1 MTDAPI
7 APSARLTILSTIVT
21 LFFIQLI
28 TIWIESTYRISLIKT
43 SMGYEILGLLFVFFP
58 IILSFTTRKSE
69 GLLFNSALTLVIAT
83 RLLCDVAGASA
94 SIVIAGLGVG
104 AGLVLLCFVFSSG
117 YLYLRSALPGG
128 ILLGLFLSI
137 LFRACGSS
145 YDITFGGP
153 GVLISWLLAVIFVWL
168 TLRFGGAPDEAGK
181 EERTGGAFST
191 VLDCIGWFA
200 NVAIIYIVLSS
211 PAVVSAWSNTSYLA
225 NVICICSSWTL
236 VAFSIKIGYHGV
248 TRLPRAPL
256 IVWNLLFSAML
267 IGGICLH
274 SVTFPAS
281 PESPAVV
288 VPTATMATQILF
300 YVMLVLSPVVFV
312 NMLHLLQQPL
322 LPSPRAMMVPMI
334 IGALTL
340 VSIIMQSIFTNV
352 WGYVGDIGPFYR
364 NGFYFPFLVAA
375 IAMLLPHA
383 ISRRSPRSA
392 PLLGPATIAVACLI
406 SCLSIVAVAVR
417 GWPKADP
424 GTSSQLTILTYN
436 IQLGS
441 EEQGDRNYRDQLAF
455 IKKVNPDIIGLQES
469 DSARP
474 GGGNVDVARYFAES
488 LGYYYYFGPSTISA
502 TFGTAI
508 ISRYPL
514 QNPRSIFSFSD
525 KDETGTAVAEI
536 EVAGTRIALINSHP
550 AGSDANFQGQAD
562 ALVEAAA
569 PYQHVIATGD
579 YNSRPGSD
587 HYETVTT
594 RLKDSW
600 RTLYSDGIGRR
611 HPNIGYNRRDPET
624 IDMTA
629 PIDHI
634 FLTPNFTVG
643 EAFYVPAPESETDHP
658 AYWATVTWE
667 R

>member
-1 MTDAPI
+1 
-7 APSARLTILSTIVT
+7 PSARLAILTTSVT

-43 SMGYEILGLLFVFFP
+43 SMGYEIFGLLFVFFP
-58 IILSFTTRKSE
+58 IMLFFTTRKSE
-69 GLLFNSALTLVIAT
+69 GILFNSALTLVIAT

-117 YLYLRSALPGG
+117 YAYLRSTLPAG

-145 YDITFGGP
+145 YDITFGGR
-153 GVLISWLLAVIFVWL
+153 GVLISWLLAIIFVWL
-168 TLRFGGAPDEAGK
+168 ALRFDGAPDEAGI
-181 EERTGGAFST
+181 EEGSGSVFAAVVR
-191 VLDCIGWFA
+191 CIGWFA

-211 PAVVSAWSNTSYLA
+211 PAVVSAWSNTSYLV
-225 NVICICSSWTL
+225 NVICICGSWTL
-236 VAFSIKIGYHGV
+236 AAFLLKLSGCRVMRI
-248 TRLPRAPL
+248 PL
-256 IVWNLLFSAML
+256 FIWNLLFSGTL
-267 IGGICLH
+267 IAGVCLH
-274 SVTFPAS
+274 SVVFPAT
-281 PESPAVV
+281 PESPAVI
-288 VPTATMATQILF
+288 VPPPTMAIQIFF
-300 YVMLVLSPVVFV
+300 YAMLVLSPVVLA

-322 LPSPRAMMVPMI
+322 LSSPRTMIAPVI

-340 VSIIMQSIFTNV
+340 LSIIMQSIFTNV
-352 WGYVGDIGPFYR
+352 WGYVGDIGAFYR
-364 NGFYFPFLVAA
+364 NKFYFPFLVAA
-375 IAMLLPHA
+375 VAMLLPYA
-383 ISRRSPRSA
+383 VTQRSPR
-392 PLLGPATIAVACLI
+392 PLRSFGPATVVVACIL
-406 SCLSIVAVAVR
+406 SLLSIIAVAVR
-417 GWPKADP
+417 GWPKVDP
-424 GTSSQLTILTYN
+424 GTAHQLTILTYN

-455 IKKVNPDIIGLQES
+455 IKRVNPDIIGLQES

-488 LGYYYYFGPSTISA
+488 LGYFHYFGPSTITG

-514 QNPRSIFSFSD
+514 QNPRTIFSYSD

-550 AGSDANFQGQAD
+550 AGSDANFQGQAN

-569 PYQHVIATGD
+569 PYEHVIATGD

-587 HYETVTT
+587 HYKTVTT

-600 RTLYSDGIGRR
+600 RSLYPDGIGRR
-611 HPNIGYNRRDPET
+611 HPNIGHNRRDPET
-624 IDMTA
+624 IDMSA

-634 FLTPNFTVG
+634 FLTPNLKVG
-643 EAFYVPAPESETDHP
+643 EAFYIPAPASETDHP
-658 AYWATVTWE
+658 AYWTTVTWE
-667 R
+667 G